1 MSNTQPTPVVV
12 ADGLIKQFGRFAAL
26 RGVTGEFAAGK
37 LYVILGDNGAGKT
50 TLLRTI
56 AGLAHATRGKISV
69 LGCSE
74 IKDARAQ
81 IGYMAHPS
89 LLYDEMS
96 GMENLR
102 YFSELYDIA
111 ATDVEK
117 RCRDAILAVKLDP
130 DLDRPV
136 GQYSQ
141 GMRQRMSLARALLND
156 PKLLL
161 LDEPFSNVDARSA
174 AEMAMLVAQARD
186 RGKTVFVVTHQPGQL
201 EPYADEFIWMELGR
215 IVNRTTTLRETSQ

>member
-1 MSNTQPTPVVV
+1 MPAPPIVIT
-12 ADGLIKQFGRFAAL
+12 DGVIKQFGRFAAL
-26 RGVTGEFAAGK
+26 RGVTAEFAPGR

-56 AGLAHATRGKISV
+56 AGLAQPTRGTISV
-69 LGCSE
+69 LGSKE
-74 IKDARAQ
+74 IKSVRGQ

-102 YFSELYDIA
+102 YFAGLYGIEDDA
-111 ATDVEK
+111 VAEK
-117 RCRDAILAVKLDP
+117 RCREVIASVKLDP
-130 DLDRPV
+130 DLPRPV

-161 LDEPFSNVDARSA
+161 LDEPFSNVDSRSA
-174 AEMAMLVAQARD
+174 QEMAGLLGELRD
-186 RGKTVFVVTHQPGQL
+186 RGKTILVVTHQPAIL
-201 EPYADEFIWMELGR
+201 ESVAAEFVWMDAGK
-215 IVNRTTTLRETSQ
+215 IVDRTSTLRTGNP